1 MHISDF
7 TGEYEE
13 EEQGFM
19 KAIVIKEIGK
29 VELVDVKK
37 PRIKDNYVRVK
48 TAAVALNWSMICHK
62 VRTVTFTN
70 IL

>member
-1 MHISDF
+1 
-7 TGEYEE
+7 
-13 EEQGFM
+13 M

-48 TAAVALNWSMICHK
+48 TTAVALNWSMICHK